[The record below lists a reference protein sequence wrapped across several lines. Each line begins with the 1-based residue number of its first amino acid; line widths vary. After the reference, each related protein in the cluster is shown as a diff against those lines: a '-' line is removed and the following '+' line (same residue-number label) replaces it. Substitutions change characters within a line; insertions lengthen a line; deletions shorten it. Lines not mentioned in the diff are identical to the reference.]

1 MKNPTF
7 PTIMEDC
14 RRIKIS
20 DLKRLKYLE
29 KDSAR
34 YGLLQWG
41 EENSISVLVDTV
53 KCEMRLQYTYQQ
65 RYEINCTVAL
75 CRRPANLGFGMLW
88 YFHCPKTNRLCRTL
102 YLHKGYFVSC
112 HAIPDAMYRQ
122 QTESKR
128 TRYFSVIGAILRERC
143 EIKKYAKLYYKD
155 KPTPQLRKY
164 ERWEKQQQKVC
175 QMLKDIRHL

>member
-7 PTIMEDC
+7 PTIIEDC
-14 RRIKIS
+14 RCIKIS

-29 KDSAR
+29 KDSIK

-41 EENSISVLVDTV
+41 EENSISVVVDTV

-65 RYEINCTVAL
+65 RHEIDYIIAL
-75 CRRPANLGFGMLW
+75 CQRPANLGFGVVW
-88 YFHCPKTNRLCRTL
+88 YFRCPKTNSLCRKL
-102 YLHKGYFVSC
+102 YFYNGYFISR

-128 TRYFSVIGAILRERC
+128 IRYFSVIGAILRERC
-143 EIKKYAKLYYKD
+143 EFKKYAKLYYRD
-155 KPTPQLRKY
+155 KPTSQLRKY
-164 ERWEKQQQKVC
+164 ERWEKRMQKGD
-175 QMLKDIRHL
+175 QMLKDI